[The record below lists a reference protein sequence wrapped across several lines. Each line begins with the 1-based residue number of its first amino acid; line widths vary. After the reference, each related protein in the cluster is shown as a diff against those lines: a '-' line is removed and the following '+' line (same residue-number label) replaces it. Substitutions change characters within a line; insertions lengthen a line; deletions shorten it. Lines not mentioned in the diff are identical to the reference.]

1 MTSKANGRGLMF
13 YLYAAVFLSVMNLTS
28 IKILLPEI
36 RAGLDVELNWL
47 TWVVNAYSLPL
58 AVFIPIAGKIGD
70 LLGPRRFFI
79 GGVFG
84 LGLGSLICGTAY
96 SLPWLITG
104 RAVQAL
110 GGALLVPN
118 ALAILLAGSADNN
131 RGRILGTWSSIGSSG
146 AVFGPVASGLL
157 IGVISW
163 RGTFLVIAALAL
175 AIALAAQKF
184 MDNPAVK
191 NPSDHPKKRSLDLGG
206 AALLMIATTVLLLG
220 VTLLPDWGLEN
231 TWIRLGLIF
240 CIFLFYLFC
249 RVERCAAD
257 PMLDLALLK
266 ERRFS
271 LGLTVGF
278 LEQFVMAGTL
288 FVLPIYFTAVRGH
301 NAAVTALL
309 LTPAA
314 ASVVLAS
321 PLGGRL
327 SDRLGPGPPIAA
339 GMLLRALS
347 FLLLSRMTTATDYP
361 YIAAAL
367 ALNGTG
373 FGFTTVP
380 ALNAVI
386 STVGSGRHGIASGMH
401 NMVRFTG
408 AAIGTTIGGIIL
420 YAVIPAS
427 FSGLAGPIPGF
438 REVYL
443 LGAAAC
449 LPGFFAGALLCRKVD
464 RGTGLLK
471 TLTGNTD
478 Q

>member
-1 MTSKANGRGLMF
+1 MIF

-36 RAGLDVELNWL
+36 RAGLDVEINWL

-70 LLGPRRFFI
+70 LLGPRHFFI
-79 GGVFG
+79 WGVFG
-84 LGLGSLICGTAY
+84 LGLGSLVCGTAF

-118 ALAILLAGSADNN
+118 ALAILLAGSTGNN

-157 IGVISW
+157 IGVVSW
-163 RGTFLVIAALAL
+163 RGSFLVIAALAL
-175 AIALAAQKF
+175 AIALAAQRN
-184 MDNPAVK
+184 MAGPATNK
-191 NPSDHPKKRSLDLGG
+191 STSPPEKRSFDLGG
-206 AALLMIATTVLLLG
+206 AALFMIATTVLLLG
-220 VTLLPDWGLEN
+220 VTLLPVWGLGN
-231 TWIRLGLIF
+231 TWIRVSLGFFVCLLYIF
-240 CIFLFYLFC
+240 Y
-249 RVERCAAD
+249 RVERRAAE

-271 LGLTVGF
+271 LGLLVGF

-314 ASVVLAS
+314 ASVVFAS

-327 SDRLGPGPPIAA
+327 ADRFGPGPPITA

-347 FLLLSRMTTATDYP
+347 FLLLSRMTATTGYS

-367 ALNGTG
+367 ALNGIG

-380 ALNAVI
+380 ALNAVL
-386 STVGSGRHGIASGMH
+386 STVSGGRHGVASGTH

-408 AAIGTTIGGIIL
+408 AAIGTTLGGIIL
-420 YAVIPAS
+420 YTLTPAA
-427 FSGLAGPIPGF
+427 FTGLAGPIPGF

-443 LGAAAC
+443 LSAAAC
-449 LPGFFAGALLCRKVD
+449 LPGLAAGASLYRAAKLPPNPITERARHV
-464 RGTGLLK
+464 
-471 TLTGNTD
+471 